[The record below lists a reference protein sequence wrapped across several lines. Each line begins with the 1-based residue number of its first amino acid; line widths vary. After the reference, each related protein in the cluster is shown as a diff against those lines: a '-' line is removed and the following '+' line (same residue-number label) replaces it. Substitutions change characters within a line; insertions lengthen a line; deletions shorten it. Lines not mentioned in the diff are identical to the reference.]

1 MCFSFGWL
9 RTEWDWDTNG
19 TDTMTSSDRIARLRI
34 QLDDI
39 EPAIWRRVEVPL
51 SLHLKGLHDVIQAV
65 MLFEDSHL
73 FEFRVGD
80 RRYAVPDP
88 EWDRERRTYS
98 ARNLRIGALVAKG
111 ITTFS
116 YTYDFGDNWRHSITI
131 EAVGG
136 ADPAA
141 EYPRFIE
148 GERRAPPDDVG
159 GTMGFETF
167 LEAMADPRHDEH
179 GSVMRWYGQRFDPND
194 IGLEAI
200 TERIT
205 KLARCRALGKASHA
219 MSKSPRH

>member
-1 MCFSFGWL
+1 
-9 RTEWDWDTNG
+9 
-19 TDTMTSSDRIARLRI
+19 MTTSERIARLHI

-39 EPAIWRRVEVPL
+39 EPAIWRRVEVPHIM
-51 SLHLKGLHDVIQAV
+51 HLKGLHDVIQAV

-88 EWDRERRTYS
+88 EWDLERRTYA
-98 ARNLRIGALVAKG
+98 ARNLRIGALIAKG

-116 YTYDFGDNWRHSITI
+116 YTYDFGDNWQHTITI
-131 EAVGG
+131 EEVGD

-148 GERRAPPDDVG
+148 GARRAPPDDVG

-167 LEAMADPRHDEH
+167 LEAMADPRHEEH
-179 GSVMRWYGQRFDPND
+179 RSVVRWYGQHFDPDD

-200 TERIT
+200 TERLG
-205 KLARCRALGKASHA
+205 KLAQRRALGKASYA
-219 MSKSPRH
+219 RSKGRQP